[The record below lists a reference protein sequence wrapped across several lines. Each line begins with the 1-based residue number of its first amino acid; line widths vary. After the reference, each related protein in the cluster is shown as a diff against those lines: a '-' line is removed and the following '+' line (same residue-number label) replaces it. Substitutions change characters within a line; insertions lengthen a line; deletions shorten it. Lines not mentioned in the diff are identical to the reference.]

1 MPARKRY
8 LERNFVRNSFVTD
21 MISLSARCIL
31 YFINWRNRDI
41 YIQKKE
47 MLMGKS
53 ENIIQL
59 LLKAGKFW
67 SFPEKKHENYLANYL
82 KNKE

>member
-1 MPARKRY
+1 
-8 LERNFVRNSFVTD
+8 
-21 MISLSARCIL
+21 
-31 YFINWRNRDI
+31 
-41 YIQKKE
+41 

-53 ENIIQL
+53 ENIIQS
-59 LLKAGKFW
+59 LLKGKKFW